1 MNPLDLTRDEYGD
14 FITRIVLPL
23 YAQETTVNL
32 FPDLDG
38 DGGVS
43 DKMVAAVQDAERL
56 GVEHHSALE
65 AMLYAHAEQ
74 CFESTSYGHIDV
86 PEAENV
92 AEANR
97 QAFGV
102 RTSAEAFSA
111 AGTPEVQVS
120 GNHDSYAHRYAVL
133 VFYPP
138 WEDEHGCGIVLR
150 NGLPVGWGSADVYVG
165 GFEEKTP

>member
-1 MNPLDLTRDEYGD
+1 MNSLDLTRDEYGD
-14 FITRIVLPL
+14 FITRIMLPL

-38 DGGVS
+38 DGSVS
-43 DKMVAAVQDAERL
+43 DKMVAAVRDAEQL
-56 GVEHHSALE
+56 GVEHRPALE

-86 PEAENV
+86 PENENV

-120 GNHDSYAHRYAVL
+120 GNHDSYAHRYGRARVL
-133 VFYPP
+133 PP
-138 WEDEHGCGIVLR
+138 MGRRTRLWDSL
-150 NGLPVGWGSADVYVG
+150 A
-165 GFEEKTP
+165 